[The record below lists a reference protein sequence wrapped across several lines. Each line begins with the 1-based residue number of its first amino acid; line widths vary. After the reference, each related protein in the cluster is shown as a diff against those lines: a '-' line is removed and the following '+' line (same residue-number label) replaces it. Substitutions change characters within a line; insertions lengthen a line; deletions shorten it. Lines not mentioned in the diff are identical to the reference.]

1 MLHARVLC
9 GAALLLGLVP
19 FATRG
24 QVPLGTAF
32 TYQGQLKLDGAPL
45 NDRADFKFVMWDAMS
60 GGHQIGSEYQNNG
73 VDVQNGLFTIR
84 VDVGDGV
91 FSGDARWVQ
100 VWVRYPTGS
109 GTFIALAPRQF
120 LTPAPYALFSHDT
133 RGVFVADDG
142 KVGLGTGAPK
152 QLLHVEG
159 DYYGRG
165 HLWLH
170 AYEGDGSSGTAY
182 VQARDDSGSSSI
194 NLRLRS
200 QSAGSQVEV
209 MTLTPSGFAGIGT
222 TSPQHRLDVNGV
234 GRFSAATGPNLIIR
248 DSNGGADRP
257 GIQFVNNAMH
267 YIAGDDDSNEMCG
280 FYSQFG
286 NQRAYD
292 AVLAVYGNTQG
303 TLGTWD
309 RYLALTHNG
318 TDGRITT
325 DTGHLLLRP
334 AGDVGV
340 ATDTPLAPLHVGSA
354 GTKWNWTSGNGW
366 GDFCVSNG
374 SLGLALG
381 VATGGGGT
389 GDVRLWTRG
398 GTERLFIGNPTDNVI
413 MTIDDG
419 RVGIK
424 DTSADARLNV
434 TSLALAAPS
443 QDWAA
448 HFKDANGSGE
458 AWLAGD
464 DGEGRDKGIIAQGSK
479 VGGQFFD
486 TNGTGEARVAYSDAD
501 EFHYGI
507 WARGYYGGYF
517 ETSEAEGGRAWVGSR
532 FYGVTGHGSWGG
544 GYFVDLN
551 DAGWAEVG
559 SGSSKITGNGGV
571 HFVQNHPVEPD
582 RVVVYT
588 APEGD
593 EVATYTRGTARLVDG
608 EARVALGETFQWVT
622 NPDIGL
628 TAHLTPRGQAVPLAV
643 VSLSTDE
650 MVVQGPPDGPPD
662 VVFDYLVYGLR
673 IGFEETSTVQEK
685 RREAYIPS
693 MRETRERY
701 AKHPELR
708 QYTAMDRFERM
719 QQDVGTVSSVD
730 RRASAALR
738 DAVHEFDPNV
748 DVFDASSALDGEPRR
763 TEQAGGISARPVAPT
778 SPTVGGEI
786 RTQKDAEVARLEA
799 RIARLEAMLGR
810 LGVEDVDPDR

>member
-1 MLHARVLC
+1 MLRARVSC
-9 GAALLLGLVP
+9 GAILLFGVVQL
-19 FATRG
+19 AASG
-24 QVPLGTAF
+24 QVPLDSSF
-32 TYQGQLKLDGAPL
+32 MYQGQLKMGGAPL
-45 NDRADFKFVMWDAMS
+45 DDFADFRFSVWNAVN
-60 GGHQIGSEYQNNG
+60 GGQQVGTEYQING
-73 VDVQNGLFTIR
+73 VTVANGLFT
-84 VDVGDGV
+84 VAANVGTDVFTGDKRYLQM
-91 FSGDARWVQ
+91 A
-100 VWVRYPTGS
+100 VRYPMSTGS
-109 GTFIALAPRQF
+109 FVTLFPRQ
-120 LTPAPYALFSHDT
+120 PIHAAPYALFSRQT
-133 RGVFVADDG
+133 RGITVTDAG
-142 KVGLGTGAPK
+142 RVGIGTTAPK
-152 QLLHVEG
+152 QALHLAG

-182 VQARDDSGSSSI
+182 VQARDDSGTSSI
-194 NLRLRS
+194 SLRLRS

-209 MTLTPSGFAGIGT
+209 MTLTPSGNVGIGT
-222 TSPQHRLDVNGV
+222 LSPAYKLDVNSV
-234 GRFSAATGPNLIIR
+234 GRFSANDGPNLIIR
-248 DSNGGADRP
+248 DPNGGPDRP
-257 GIQFVNNAMH
+257 GIQFTNNNMQ
-267 YIAGDDDSNEMCG
+267 YIAGDDASQELFG
-280 FYSQFG
+280 FYSQFS

-292 AVLAVYGNTQG
+292 AVLVIHGNTQG

-318 TDGRITT
+318 TDGKIST

-340 ATDTPLAPLHVGSA
+340 ATDRPQAPLHVGSA
-354 GTKWNWTSGNGW
+354 GSKWNWNSGNGW
-366 GDFCVSNG
+366 GDFCVGNG
-374 SLGLALG
+374 SMGLALG
-381 VATGGGGT
+381 VALGGGGA
-389 GDVRLWTRG
+389 GDVRLWTKG
-398 GTERLFIGNPTDNVI
+398 GSERLYIGNPTDNVI
-413 MTIDDG
+413 VTIDDG
-419 RVGIK
+419 RVGMK
-424 DTSADARLNV
+424 DTFAEARLNV

-479 VGGQFFD
+479 VGGQFYD
-486 TNGTGEARVAYSDAD
+486 TNGTGEARLAYSDPD
-501 EFHYGI
+501 EYHYGI

-517 ETSEAEGGRAWVGSR
+517 ETSEAEGSKAWVGNR
-532 FYGVTGHGSWGG
+532 FYGVSGHGAWGG

-559 SGSSKITGNGGV
+559 SGSSKIYGNGSV

-608 EARVALGETFQWVT
+608 EARVPLGQTFQWVT
-622 NPDIGL
+622 NPDVGL

-650 MVVQGPPDGPPD
+650 LVVQGPADGPQD

-719 QQDVGTVSSVD
+719 QQDVGNVSSVD
-730 RRASAALR
+730 RRASGALR
-738 DAVHEFDPNV
+738 NAIHEFDPTV
-748 DVFDASSALDGEPRR
+748 DVFDATTVLDGEPRR
-763 TEQAGGISARPVAPT
+763 TEHADGRNARPVPST
-778 SPTVGGEI
+778 SSTTTGELGAL
-786 RTQKDAEVARLEA
+786 KDAEIARLEA
-799 RIARLEAMLGR
+799 RLTRLEAMLER
-810 LGVEDVDPDR
+810 LGVEDMDPDR